1 MTLAELLG
9 RSRIAQVANNH
20 KPLTYTGKKFHPTH
34 QIIETKPSTLYRQE
48 WGLKSAIPSKIK
60 SRYLVYNDLDTLERI
75 TTFEPRGGTQWN
87 RLRFQEMGVPI
98 VSNIGRQNPFFKGI
112 SRPEDESHAKLSLFK
127 EMKGDTDIS
136 PAAMKKRLKKITALI
151 RSINYYVWK

>member
-75 TTFEPRGGTQWN
+75 TTYR
-87 RLRFQEMGVPI
+87 
-98 VSNIGRQNPFFKGI
+98 
-112 SRPEDESHAKLSLFK
+112 
-127 EMKGDTDIS
+127 
-136 PAAMKKRLKKITALI
+136 
-151 RSINYYVWK
+151 